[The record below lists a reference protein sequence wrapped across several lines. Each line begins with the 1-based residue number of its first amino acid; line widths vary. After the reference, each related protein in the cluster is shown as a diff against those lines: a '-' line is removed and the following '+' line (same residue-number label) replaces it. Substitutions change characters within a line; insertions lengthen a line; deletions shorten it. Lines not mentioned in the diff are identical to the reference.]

1 MGKDEPDDLR
11 KRNKRK
17 WENLAMIPLP
27 RSTERIIDSLM
38 RCLVALKFVAR

>member
-27 RSTERIIDSLM
+27 RSTERIIDSLFTAAT
-38 RCLVALKFVAR
+38 LLAG